1 MMHSKQRAFTLIELL
16 VVIAIIAILAAIL
29 FPVFAQ
35 AREKARA
42 ISCLSG
48 TKQLGT
54 AYMMYAQD
62 YDEITVPA
70 HMGYANNELGLGT
83 TGIYTG
89 NGPASGNLADWR
101 KFWYWILQ
109 PYVKNH
115 RLFLCPSQSAG
126 GGPDWADDAEALR
139 GGIGLG
145 YGINDPMSGW
155 DGTRVPLSELDRPA
169 NNVLF
174 ADSGALTVGALSNG
188 DVWNTNAASRTAYNN
203 NPDNYRGVG
212 GYRAI
217 AAVRFETPLRDS
229 WDGGGDAALRPV
241 ARHNGFCNVIYFDGH
256 AKAIRLSQFWIVPGK
271 TKIARPTGTV
281 DTKADWGGPAD
292 IFAQAGVRG
301 NNDNDGSK
309 W

>member
-42 ISCLSG
+42 ISCLAN
-48 TKQLGT
+48 TKQIGT
-54 AYMMYAQD
+54 AYMMYMQD

-70 HMGYANNELGLGT
+70 HLGYANNELGLGPTGQAT
-83 TGIYTG
+83 TG
-89 NGPASGNLADWR
+89 PAAGQVADWR
-101 KFWYWILQ
+101 RFWYWILQ
-109 PYVKNH
+109 PYIKNH
-115 RLFLCPSQSAG
+115 RMLLCPSQSAA
-126 GGPDWADDAEALR
+126 GGPDWADDAEGIR

-155 DGTRVPLSELDRPA
+155 DGTRVPYSQLDRPA

-174 ADSGALTVGALSNG
+174 ADSGALTTGGLSNQ
-188 DVWNTNAASRTAYNN
+188 DAWNTNQNARQVYAA
-203 NPDNYRGVG
+203 NPDNYKGVN

-217 AAVRFETPLRDS
+217 AAVRFETPLRAS
-229 WDGGGDAALRPV
+229 WDGGGDAALLPI
-241 ARHNGFCNVIYFDGH
+241 ARHNNFCNVIYFDGH
-256 AKAIRLSQFWIVPGK
+256 AKAIRLSQFWIVPGR
-271 TKIARPTGTV
+271 TRIARPGGAV

-301 NNDNDGSK
+301 NDDNDGSK